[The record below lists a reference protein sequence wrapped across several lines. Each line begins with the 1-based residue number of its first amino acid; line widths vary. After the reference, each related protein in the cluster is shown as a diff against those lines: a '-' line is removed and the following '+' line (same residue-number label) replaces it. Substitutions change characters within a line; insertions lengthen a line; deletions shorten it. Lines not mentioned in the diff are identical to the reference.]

1 MRRGLGGRDVVRLCL
16 VVLLLFV
23 FACGETVV
31 YHNLTEKDANE
42 IVVALYNAGIE
53 AVKKAEKLQNEVV
66 WSVAVDKKYIQEA
79 RRILLEQNLP
89 RKEEP
94 GLCGIYKEKQI
105 VPTPDEQKARFL
117 CGVKGDIVNALK
129 SIPEVADVSV
139 VVNMPTPEEFAKDT
153 EKRPTASVVVKVVPP
168 PSGESVIN
176 ESKIQQ
182 FVANAVEKLNPRDV
196 SVVISYVSSP
206 LQKKSVIGLGPTG
219 TGVSTSNTPNS
230 ASGEMVKVMGINVS
244 KESSARLKIY
254 LAVFVFILIFLAG
267 AMILNVI
274 RTSKVRREIEAL
286 YSGSSGQ
293 LIGGP
298 GEDRPR
304 LEAGGEEKR

>member
-1 MRRGLGGRDVVRLCL
+1 
-16 VVLLLFV
+16 VLLLFV

-293 LIGGP
+293 LIGGS